1 MTKNQTPEQQ
11 PNAEPGDAGSNPEG
25 NPGIGAQ
32 GVSDDIGDAIGGT
45 GAAESSGEME
55 DSPTDGLPEK
65 MPFESQPGPPDLD
78 TPIETEN
85 ETEQFDDDGA
95 ASHGESDAGA
105 GEPAEQSLSPEL
117 EVVRLQEQL
126 AASEAQHKDDV
137 LRIHAEM
144 ENVRKRSDVQA
155 QKGRQFAIESF
166 AKELLEV
173 KDSLEMGIDA
183 AKADGADIGQ
193 FIEGSDL
200 TLKKLAQAF
209 EKNNIVEIDPL
220 GEKFNP
226 ELHEAMTHQPADG
239 NEPNTVMVVIQKG
252 YELNG
257 RIIRPARVIVAK

>member
-1 MTKNQTPEQQ
+1 MNTADPLPTDPMDAAPEGAPEAEQPAEELHPEQQ
-11 PNAEPGDAGSNPEG
+11 VM
-25 NPGIGAQ
+25 Q
-32 GVSDDIGDAIGGT
+32 
-45 GAAESSGEME
+45 
-55 DSPTDGLPEK
+55 
-65 MPFESQPGPPDLD
+65 
-78 TPIETEN
+78 
-85 ETEQFDDDGA
+85 
-95 ASHGESDAGA
+95 
-105 GEPAEQSLSPEL
+105 
-117 EVVRLQEQL
+117 LQEQL
-126 AASEAQHKDDV
+126 AASEAQHKDEV

-144 ENVRKRSDVQA
+144 ENVRKRSEQQA

-183 AKADGADIGQ
+183 ARGEGADIEQ

-209 EKNNIVEIDPL
+209 EKNNISEINPL

-226 ELHEAMTHQPADG
+226 ELHEAMTHQPAEG